1 MQPQRTTPRAL
12 PVQPS
17 RPGRS
22 RWILSSIGLALA
34 TLGFL
39 TLPRWCERRERTKY
53 KAALRAREE
62 DLVRWKGWLEVGSC
76 LRHDDGARW
85 LAALDKLAG
94 EPSTDALPDTA
105 QDPLVDG
112 KCLASLAPLEADPAL
127 PAEAQTAVRD
137 WIAADHALDQPASK
151 SPDQLRRL
159 LGARDRVREQVR
171 GKVLPPV
178 NAAIRKVQ
186 DRHAGKHNYV
196 WWRIELGF
204 LLEGVLDTGV
214 EAHDAGR
221 DIAGAVA
228 TPLHNLQGK
237 LQEAN
242 DVGIRNMPELDV
254 LARATGDAAWPALQ
268 AVEDN
273 GAWNQLEH
281 DNFVFG
287 VMPSEPQGCGIDQ
300 E

>member
-1 MQPQRTTPRAL
+1 MQPPRTTPRAL

-17 RPGRS
+17 RPGRG
-22 RWILSSIGLALA
+22 RWILSSVGLALA

-85 LAALDKLAG
+85 LAPLDKRAA
-94 EPSTDALPDTA
+94 ESPSDAPLDTA
-105 QDPLVDG
+105 QDPLVDR
-112 KCLASLAPLEADPAL
+112 KCLASLEPLETDPAL
-127 PAEAQTAVRD
+127 PAEAQTAVRN
-137 WIAADHALDQPASK
+137 WIAADRALDQPAGTST
-151 SPDQLRRL
+151 DEVRRL
-159 LGARDRVREQVR
+159 LGDRDRVREQVR
-171 GKVLPPV
+171 GKLLPPV

-186 DRHAGKHNYV
+186 ERHTAKHNYV
-196 WWRIELGF
+196 WWYIELGF
-204 LLEGVLDTGV
+204 LLEDVLDTGV
-214 EAHDAGR
+214 KAHGARR
-221 DIAGAVA
+221 DVASAVA
-228 TPLHNLQGK
+228 APLHSLQGK
-237 LQEAN
+237 LQEAH
-242 DVGIRNMPELDV
+242 DVGIRDMPQLDA

-273 GAWNQLEH
+273 GLWNQLEH

-287 VMPSEPQGCGIDQ
+287 MMPSEPQGCGIDQ